1 MNIIPSLWLT
11 RERTPKFRNMTWWS
25 SSWINHRMSFDG
37 HVLDVRTGVIFEVLY
52 RLLLTLGEKKIWGGE
67 ISWVTWVFL
76 PELLQMFL
84 TFSHITL
91 LVIILERFTTYFQMA
106 PFYSIELLF
115 HQNELSR
122 LSEMIFS
129 HYCFR

>member
-1 MNIIPSLWLT
+1 MGGKSVESP
-11 RERTPKFRNMTWWS
+11 EC
-25 SSWINHRMSFDG
+25 SFLS
-37 HVLDVRTGVIFEVLY
+37 V
-52 RLLLTLGEKKIWGGE
+52 
-67 ISWVTWVFL
+67 
-76 PELLQMFL
+76 LQMFL

-91 LVIILERFTTYFQMA
+91 PVIILERFTTYFQMA

-115 HQNELSR
+115 HKNELSR